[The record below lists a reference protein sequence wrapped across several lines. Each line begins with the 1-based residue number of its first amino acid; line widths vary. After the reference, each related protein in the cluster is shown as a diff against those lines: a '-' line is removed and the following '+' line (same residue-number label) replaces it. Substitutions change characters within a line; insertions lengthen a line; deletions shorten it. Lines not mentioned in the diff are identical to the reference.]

1 MGLRLDRTKI
11 PSLLEEQGKRQD
23 RPSLP
28 SSFVPGSGG
37 GGGGGEIRTPP
48 PRARRAASVENRLAP
63 TEEREERER
72 EVAAVTLPGK
82 V

>member
-1 MGLRLDRTKI
+1 MGLLGLDRTKI

-23 RPSLP
+23 RFP

-37 GGGGGEIRTPP
+37 GGGGGGEIRTPRRE
-48 PRARRAASVENRLAP
+48 RARLALRISREP
-63 TEEREERER
+63 TCTHRGARE
-72 EVAAVTLPGK
+72 AAVTLPGK